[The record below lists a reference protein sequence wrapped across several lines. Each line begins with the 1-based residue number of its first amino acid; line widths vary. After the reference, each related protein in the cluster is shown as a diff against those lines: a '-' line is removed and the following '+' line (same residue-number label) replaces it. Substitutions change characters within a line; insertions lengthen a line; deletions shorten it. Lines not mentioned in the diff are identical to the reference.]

1 VPCPRVRD
9 TRAALVEHF
18 KEERFVHQSAL
29 FAPDDAK
36 LAEWLAKNREHG
48 GEDGEAPAD
57 GPVGGS
63 EDDGNAADAEHE
75 ELDEA
80 DADASANGLETA
92 YGIAA
97 E

>member
-1 VPCPRVRD
+1 M
-9 TRAALVEHF
+9 
-18 KEERFVHQSAL
+18 HQSAL

-36 LAEWLAKNREHG
+36 LAEWLAKSTEHG

-63 EDDGNAADAEHE
+63 EDGEPSVEDEGEANPRVPEAEDDGNAADAEQE

-80 DADASANGLETA
+80 DADVSANGLETA